1 MPIMIKYSRGGT
13 MKNIL
18 VTGGTGYIGSHTV
31 VELLKLD
38 YNVVIIDNLSN
49 SKKIVIDRIETITGK
64 RPKFYLGDI
73 RNREDL
79 KKVFTEN
86 KIDCVINFAGLKA
99 VGESVQKPLEY
110 YENNIYGAVVLL
122 EEMRKYN
129 VFNFIFSSSAT
140 VYGDPASVPVD
151 ETFPTGGTTNPYGT
165 TKLFIERILMDLAAA
180 DNRFNIAIL
189 RYFNPIGAHPSGL
202 MGEDPNGIPNNLAP
216 YITQV
221 MVGKRECLNVFGND
235 YNTPDGTCI
244 RDYIHVVDLAYGHVL
259 TIKKLEENPGVV
271 IYNLGTGK
279 GSSVFDVLHAFERA
293 YGKPI
298 PYKIVGRR
306 AGDVTANFTIADKA
320 EKEIGFKAKY
330 DINDMAR
337 DAWNWQK
344 NNPNGYE
351 E

>member
-1 MPIMIKYSRGGT
+1 

-31 VELLKLD
+31 VELLNLN

-49 SKKIVIDRIETITGK
+49 SKKIVIDRIEKITGK

-73 RNREDL
+73 RNRDDL
-79 KKVFTEN
+79 AKVFTEN

-99 VGESVQKPLEY
+99 VGESVVKPLEY

-180 DNRFNIAIL
+180 DSRFNIAIL

-202 MGEDPNGIPNNLAP
+202 IGEDPNGIPNNLAP

-235 YNTPDGTCI
+235 YNSPDGTCI
-244 RDYIHVVDLAYGHVL
+244 RDYIHVCDLAYGHVL
-259 TIKKLEENPGVV
+259 TIKKLEEKPGVV

-279 GSSVFDVLHAFERA
+279 GSSVFDVLHAFEKA

-298 PYKIVGRR
+298 PYAIAPRR
-306 AGDVTANFTIADKA
+306 EGDVTANYTKVEKA
-320 EKEIGFKAKY
+320 YKEIGFKAKY
-330 DINDMAR
+330 NIDDMAR

-344 NNPNGYE
+344 KNPNGYE

>member
-1 MPIMIKYSRGGT
+1 

-31 VELLKLD
+31 VELLNRD
-38 YNVVIIDNLSN
+38 YNVIIIDNLSN
-49 SKKIVIDRIETITGK
+49 SKLLVLDRIEKITGK
-64 RPKFYLGDI
+64 RPKFYKGDI
-73 RNREDL
+73 RNRLDL
-79 KKVFTEN
+79 DKIFEEN

-99 VGESVQKPLEY
+99 VGESVKMPLEY
-110 YENNIYGAVVLL
+110 YENNIYGAIVLL

-140 VYGDPASVPVD
+140 VYGDPVSVPVD
-151 ETFPTGGTTNPYGT
+151 ETFKTGGTTNPYGT
-165 TKLFIERILMDLAAA
+165 TKLFIEQILQDLYKS

-189 RYFNPIGAHPSGL
+189 RYFNPIGAHKSGL

-221 MVGKRECLNVFGND
+221 MVGKRSHLNIFGND
-235 YNTPDGTCI
+235 YETKDGTCI
-244 RDYIHVVDLAYGHVL
+244 RDYIHVVDLAIGHVL
-259 TIKKLEENPGVV
+259 TIKKLESNPGVV
-271 IYNLGTGK
+271 VYNLGTGK
-279 GSSVFDVLHAFERA
+279 GSTVFDVLHAFEKA

-298 PYKIVGRR
+298 PYEIAPRR
-306 AGDVTANFTIADKA
+306 DGDIKANYTKVDKA
-320 EKEIGFKAKY
+320 FNELGFKAQY
-330 DINDMAR
+330 NIDDMAR

-351 E
+351 EDK